1 MYSFWWLCLSNSR
14 LWITL
19 DFPALLMPVNTV
31 RFENLKSVFLCD
43 LKLCSNRF
51 VIIYFPF
58 QSVLYYRIKNR
69 MAIENTI
76 CRTRSLRQITSE
88 SPHRLYQIMLQYWGL
103 NRQVIMR
110 LIIQFSKG
118 NCYYLKICL
127 IYWIPR
133 ICFTISSA
141 KIKINYECG
150 FYYSW
155 KSANL
160 YVFISQSSTAT
171 IDIKIK

>member
-1 MYSFWWLCLSNSR
+1 
-14 LWITL
+14 
-19 DFPALLMPVNTV
+19 
-31 RFENLKSVFLCD
+31 
-43 LKLCSNRF
+43 
-51 VIIYFPF
+51 
-58 QSVLYYRIKNR
+58 

-133 ICFTISSA
+133 ICFTISFS
-141 KIKINYECG
+141 
-150 FYYSW
+150 
-155 KSANL
+155 KSIITEN
-160 YVFISQSSTAT
+160 FICQ
-171 IDIKIK
+171 I

>member
-1 MYSFWWLCLSNSR
+1 
-14 LWITL
+14 
-19 DFPALLMPVNTV
+19 
-31 RFENLKSVFLCD
+31 
-43 LKLCSNRF
+43 
-51 VIIYFPF
+51 
-58 QSVLYYRIKNR
+58 

-88 SPHRLYQIMLQYWGL
+88 SPHRLYQIML
-103 NRQVIMR
+103 QVIMR

-150 FYYSW
+150 FYYS
-155 KSANL
+155 
-160 YVFISQSSTAT
+160 
-171 IDIKIK
+171 

>member
-1 MYSFWWLCLSNSR
+1 
-14 LWITL
+14 
-19 DFPALLMPVNTV
+19 
-31 RFENLKSVFLCD
+31 
-43 LKLCSNRF
+43 
-51 VIIYFPF
+51 
-58 QSVLYYRIKNR
+58 

-118 NCYYLKICL
+118 NCYYLKVCL

-133 ICFTISSA
+133 ICFTISLC
-141 KIKINYECG
+141 KDK
-150 FYYSW
+150 
-155 KSANL
+155 K
-160 YVFISQSSTAT
+160 
-171 IDIKIK
+171 